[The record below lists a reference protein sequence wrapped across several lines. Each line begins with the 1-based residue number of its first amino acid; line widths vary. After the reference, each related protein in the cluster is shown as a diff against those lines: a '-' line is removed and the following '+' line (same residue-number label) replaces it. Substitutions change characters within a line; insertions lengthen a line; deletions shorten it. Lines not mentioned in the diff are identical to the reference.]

1 VNIGERIL
9 EMNERLYLRLRA
21 QGRVDK
27 FPEMIAEAIGAASQP
42 LLASLNQR
50 APEML
55 REHAEL
61 RAGFERRLA
70 ERWRRALDLYEMVMV
85 AAEEAGAE
93 YYAEHQEAAAEEDDL
108 VFEALVA
115 LHALAC
121 RTASEVYAL
130 LRTGHPFGAM
140 TRWRSLHENAVIA
153 EVLSSN
159 GRGLAERFLLHQHL
173 QNAKDAR
180 TYQEHCEAL
189 GYEPLPDEELAE
201 IEQTA
206 NDLKARYGK
215 EYKEPYGWAAIL
227 TETGRAPNLRDLE
240 RMAGLEHLRPFY
252 GWASHAVHPGSK
264 GIQLNL
270 LSRADGSVRLAGPT
284 NAFLADPG
292 HGALLALLHVTTV
305 LLVHGRKASAR
316 YYEHLV
322 IISALKTLVD
332 DAGGA
337 FLAAEKLLEVDE
349 AHYQANRSTA
359 GP

>member
-1 VNIGERIL
+1 VNIGERIM
-9 EMNERLYLRLRA
+9 EINERLYLRLRA

-27 FPEMIAEAIGAASQP
+27 FPEMIAEAIGDASQP
-42 LLASLNQR
+42 LVASLNQR

-61 RAGFERRLA
+61 RTGFEQRLIQ
-70 ERWRRALDLYEMVMV
+70 RWRRALDLYEMLMV
-85 AAEEAGAE
+85 ASEEAGAE
-93 YYAEHQEAAAEEDDL
+93 YYVEHQAAAAEEDDL

-153 EVLSSN
+153 EVLSTN

-201 IEQTA
+201 IEQRA
-206 NDLKARYGK
+206 NNLKSRYGK

-316 YYEHLV
+316 HFEHLV
-322 IISALKTLVD
+322 IISALKTLVN

-337 FLAAEKLLEVDE
+337 FLEAEKLLEVDE
-349 AHYQANRSTA
+349 AHYQANQSA
-359 GP
+359 VAP

>member
-1 VNIGERIL
+1 MNIGERIM
-9 EMNERLYLRLRA
+9 EINERLYLRLRA

-27 FPEMIAEAIGAASQP
+27 FPEMIAEAIGDASQP
-42 LLASLNQR
+42 LVASLNQR

-61 RAGFERRLA
+61 RTGFEQRLIQ
-70 ERWRRALDLYEMVMV
+70 RWRRALDLYEMVMV
-85 AAEEAGAE
+85 ASEEAGAE
-93 YYAEHQEAAAEEDDL
+93 YYVEHQAAAAEEDDL

-153 EVLSSN
+153 EVLSTN

-201 IEQTA
+201 IEQRA
-206 NDLKARYGK
+206 NNLKSRYGK

-316 YYEHLV
+316 HFEHLV
-322 IISALKTLVD
+322 IISALKTLVN

-337 FLAAEKLLEVDE
+337 FLEAEKLLEVDE
-349 AHYQANRSTA
+349 AHYQANQSA
-359 GP
+359 VAP

>member
-9 EMNERLYLRLRA
+9 EINERQYLRLRA

-27 FPEMIAEAIGAASQP
+27 FPEMIAEAIGHASRP
-42 LLASLNQR
+42 LVMGLNQQ

-55 REHAEL
+55 REHAEQ
-61 RAGFERRLA
+61 RAEFEQSLTQH
-70 ERWRRALDLYEMVMV
+70 WRRPLDLYEMVMV
-85 AAEEAGAE
+85 ASEEAGAE
-93 YYAEHQEAAAEEDDL
+93 YYLQHQAAAAEEDDL

-153 EVLSSN
+153 EVLSAN

-189 GYEPLPDEELAE
+189 GYEPLPVEELAE

-227 TETGRAPNLRDLE
+227 TKTGRAPSLRDLE

-264 GIQLNL
+264 AIQLNIFT
-270 LSRADGSVRLAGPT
+270 RADGSVRLAGPT

-316 YYEHLV
+316 HFEQLV

-332 DAGGA
+332 DAGDA
-337 FLAAEKLLEVDE
+337 FLEAEKLLEVDE
-349 AHYQANRSTA
+349 A
-359 GP
+359 